1 MIEKILL
8 PENFEIQG
16 NAKDGFYAKFVDA
29 ELDPFTVRFHYDN
42 CATIETDGNKYMKIY
57 SADLEVLSYLVEET
71 DRMYEDYNNDKKE

>member
-29 ELDPFTVRFHYDN
+29 ELDPFIVRFHFDN
-42 CATIETDGNKYMKIY
+42 CATIETDGNKYIKIH
-57 SADLEVLSYLVEET
+57 SGDLELLSYLVEET
-71 DRMYEDYNNDKKE
+71 DRMYEDHYNDEKE